1 MLFLRVDM
9 KQNKRL
15 HTRTHNMMKY
25 KKIEEKRKK

>member
-25 KKIEEKRKK
+25 KKNRRRKT